1 MRVPD
6 PAADPDREVQL
17 YECPECAARVEA
29 RGSCCCSEC
38 GVEMV
43 NLSKPRDR

>member
-6 PAADPDREVQL
+6 PAAGASHVTQL
-17 YECPECAARVEA
+17 YECPKCGQRVEA
-29 RGSCCCSEC
+29 NSACCCAAC
-38 GVEMV
+38 KCEMV